1 MQYISL
7 IRMWRNAME
16 QILIVEDDWELNRGI
31 ARQLEKEHYATLAA
45 HTMEEA
51 KSILRVEPVHL
62 VLLDVNLPDGDGFA
76 LLEWMNREQKACP
89 VVFLTARDL
98 EEDALRGYELGAVDY
113 VTKPF
118 SIKILLKKI
127 AVILRQTSNSETQD
141 YEDGYLTVSLA
152 QGKVRIRQ
160 QLCAV
165 TPTEFCILS
174 AFLHAGNQLLT
185 YDMLLDVLWE
195 NGNQIV
201 DKHALAVNIG
211 RLRAKIE
218 DGEHKYIANVYGM
231 GYQWIG
237 N

>member
-1 MQYISL
+1 M
-7 IRMWRNAME
+7 
-16 QILIVEDDWELNRGI
+16 EDDWELNRGI
-31 ARQLEKEHYATLAA
+31 AWQLEKAHYETCVAYSV
-45 HTMEEA
+45 EEA
-51 KSILRVEPVHL
+51 KRILCEESVHL

-76 LLEWMNREQKACP
+76 VLEWMNREKKAYP

-98 EEDALRGYELGAVDY
+98 EEDALKGYELGAVDY

-174 AFLHAGNQLLT
+174 AFLHARKQLLT
-185 YDMLLDVLWE
+185 YDMLLDALWE
-195 NGNQIV
+195 NGNQY
-201 DKHALAVNIG
+201 
-211 RLRAKIE
+211 RAAAQQ
-218 DGEHKYIANVYGM
+218 D
-231 GYQWIG
+231 
-237 N
+237 